1 VSRRRAE
8 PAPRLRRGDLLPRL
22 AGQPKKPPRRR
33 SGAGDARFEI
43 PGLAPPAGAPQWA
56 EARGSNVLDV
66 DGNRYLDFTSGFG
79 AAAVGHRH
87 PRVVAAIRRQS
98 GRLIHGLGD
107 AHGHPVR
114 VALAA
119 ALAARAPLDGARV
132 AFAISGS
139 DAVEL
144 ALKTALLATG
154 RTAVVAF
161 APAYHGLTLGALN
174 LASRP
179 HFRRDFVAHL
189 HRRVRR
195 LAYGCPASELEAALV
210 AGDVAAVIVEPVVG
224 REGVLPPPPGW
235 LSALA
240 DLCRRHGTLLVA
252 DEILT
257 GCGRTGRWFAVEHEA
272 VAPDLLCCGKALAG
286 GMPLAAV
293 LGRAEVTAAWDAP
306 GEARHTATFVAHPLA
321 CAAGLATL
329 EVLAGER
336 LPARAASI
344 GRRIGSRLG
353 EWPRRFAAVREVRGL
368 GALWGVEWESAA
380 AAAAFVE
387 RARARGVLLLAG
399 GADGRV
405 AQLLPPLV
413 MTYRQLE
420 HGLAALEDAA
430 GE

>member
-1 VSRRRAE
+1 
-8 PAPRLRRGDLLPRL
+8 
-22 AGQPKKPPRRR
+22 
-33 SGAGDARFEI
+33 
-43 PGLAPPAGAPQWA
+43 
-56 EARGSNVLDV
+56 
-66 DGNRYLDFTSGFG
+66 
-79 AAAVGHRH
+79 
-87 PRVVAAIRRQS
+87 
-98 GRLIHGLGD
+98 
-107 AHGHPVR
+107 
-114 VALAA
+114 
-119 ALAARAPLDGARV
+119 
-132 AFAISGS
+132 
-139 DAVEL
+139 
-144 ALKTALLATG
+144 
-154 RTAVVAF
+154 
-161 APAYHGLTLGALN
+161 
-174 LASRP
+174 
-179 HFRRDFVAHL
+179 
-189 HRRVRR
+189 
-195 LAYGCPASELEAALV
+195 
-210 AGDVAAVIVEPVVG
+210 
-224 REGVLPPPPGW
+224 
-235 LSALA
+235 LA